1 MTEDTCHADLDH
13 AVLVSG
19 YGTTEEG
26 HDYWLVKNT
35 WSSLWGDKGYI
46 KIARGPKDCGIKTQP
61 MYVDLKLEWGL
72 ATADFHT
79 RKQSQ
84 KNISLSML
92 GEKERKV

>member
-1 MTEDTCHADLDH
+1 MTTSPETMTEDTCHADLDH

-61 MYVDLKLEWGL
+61 MYVDLKLE
-72 ATADFHT
+72 
-79 RKQSQ
+79 
-84 KNISLSML
+84 
-92 GEKERKV
+92 